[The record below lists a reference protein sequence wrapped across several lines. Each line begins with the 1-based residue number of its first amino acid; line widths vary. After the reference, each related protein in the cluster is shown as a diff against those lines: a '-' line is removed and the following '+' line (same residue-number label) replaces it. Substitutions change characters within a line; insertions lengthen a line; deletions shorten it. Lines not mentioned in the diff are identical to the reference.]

1 MPDDSRQEMS
11 KLGCCRSSFAMPQ
24 VVAAFYKFVELP
36 DRQLWQQRL
45 LALCQAQAIKG
56 TILLAPEGINGTV
69 AGSPAAIDTLL
80 LDLRSDPRF
89 ADLEVKAADTAL
101 DATFD
106 RLKIK
111 LKSEIIT
118 IGQPDADPSVQ
129 VGTYVDPAD
138 WNRLIQDP
146 NILVIDTRNE
156 LEVSIGTFPGAQN
169 PQTSTF
175 REFPTY
181 VQQSLD
187 PAQHKQIAMFCT
199 GGIRCEKASAYLLA
213 QGFEQV
219 YHLKG
224 GILNYLETVP
234 PEESLWTGECFVFDH
249 RVAVTHGVEDGSY
262 TACLSCGWPIGAAD
276 RAAAAANPEGGACPR
291 CHNGLTPARWE
302 RFARPV
308 AGDAPI
314 GKLADESAG

>member
-1 MPDDSRQEMS
+1 
-11 KLGCCRSSFAMPQ
+11 MPQ

-36 DRQLWQQRL
+36 DRQIWQQRL
-45 LALCQAQAIKG
+45 LALCQDQGIKG
-56 TILLAPEGINGTV
+56 TILLAIEGINGTV
-69 AGSPAAIDTLL
+69 AGSRVAIDALL
-80 LDLRSDPRF
+80 VELRADPRF
-89 ADLEVKAADTAL
+89 ADLAVKEADTAL
-101 DATFD
+101 DSTFE

-118 IGQPDADPSVQ
+118 MGQPEADPSVR

-146 NILVIDTRNE
+146 DVLVIDTRNE
-156 LEVSIGTFPGAQN
+156 LEVSIGSFPRADN
-169 PQTSTF
+169 PHTSTF
-175 REFPTY
+175 REFPDY

-199 GGIRCEKASAYLLA
+199 GGIRCEKASAYMLA

-234 PEESLWTGECFVFDH
+234 AEESLWSGECFVFDQ

-276 RAAAAANPEGGACPR
+276 REAARQNPEGGACPR
-291 CHNGLTPARWE
+291 CHNGLTPARFS
-302 RFARPV
+302 RFARPPEPP
-308 AGDAPI
+308 APN
-314 GKLADESAG
+314 ASEPSAS